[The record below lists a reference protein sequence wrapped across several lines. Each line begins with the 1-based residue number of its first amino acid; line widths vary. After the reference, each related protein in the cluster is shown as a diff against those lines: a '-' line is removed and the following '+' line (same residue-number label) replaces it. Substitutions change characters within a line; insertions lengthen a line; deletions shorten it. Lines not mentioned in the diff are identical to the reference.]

1 MKFSKIILGSAI
13 LAMAMSFV
21 SCSDDD
27 DPNGMISGSNKKY
40 SIEYTNE
47 SATDISRGISNT
59 AFKHAGATVKIE
71 FDHSKSVYAGGK
83 DKNRAGIMGLIFDLE
98 EGNGKKSFDV
108 VGLRAVKNS
117 AELEF
122 YVSRFEN
129 VVDLQADN
137 FGAETNAEE
146 GAPKETVY
154 KVAFQEKATGKY
166 ENDITSVIVY
176 VTQEKA
182 TEAGNDTKGIS
193 YTADEYIYKVYLL
206 NNVTAEDFDPEGNIE
221 VSKLGEAKPVA
232 TIATSYTKSTQKK
245 LAVYAN
251 VYTNSTLA
259 GNWTYLAD
267 YKQVSLED

>member
-13 LAMAMSFV
+13 LAMAMGFV

-27 DPNGMISGSNKKY
+27 DPNGMISGSNNHY

-83 DKNRAGIMGLIFDLE
+83 DKNKAGIMGLIFDLE
-98 EGNGKKSFDV
+98 EVDGKKSFDV
-108 VGLRAVKNS
+108 VGLRAVKDS
-117 AELEF
+117 ADLEF

-137 FGAETNAEE
+137 FGAKNNAQE

-154 KVAFQEKATGKY
+154 KAAFQNATGKY

-182 TEAGNDTKGIS
+182 TEAGKDTNNVS
-193 YTADEYIYKVYLL
+193 YNTDEYIYKVYLL
-206 NNVTAEDFDPEGNIE
+206 NNVTAKDFDSEGNIE
-221 VSKLGEAKPVA
+221 ASKLGDAKPVA
-232 TIATSYTKSTQKK
+232 TIATGYTGVTQKK

>member
-13 LAMAMSFV
+13 LAMAMGFV

-27 DPNGMISGSNKKY
+27 DPYNMISGSNNHY

-71 FDHSKSVYAGGK
+71 FDHSKSVYAGGSDSK
-83 DKNRAGIMGLIFDLE
+83 KAGIMGLIFDLE
-98 EGNGKKSFDV
+98 EVDGKKSFDV

-117 AELEF
+117 ADLEF

-137 FGAETNAEE
+137 FGAKTKAEE

-154 KVAFQEKATGKY
+154 KAAFQHATGKY

-182 TEAGNDTKGIS
+182 TEAGTDTKGIS
-193 YTADEYIYKVYLL
+193 YTADKYIYKVYLL
-206 NNVTAEDFDPEGNIE
+206 NNVTAEDFDSEGNIE
-221 VSKLGEAKPVA
+221 ASKLGDTKPVA
-232 TIATSYTKSTQKK
+232 TIATDYTKLTEKK

-251 VYTNSTLA
+251 VYTKSTLA